1 MEYPSQRRE
10 YLGLSQK
17 VTNTK
22 DYTNLLMNRKFFKL
36 WKIFKLVYKTHYRKD
51 TQNSTEEGKN
61 RGFKS
66 PNMSENV
73 QWIESKMSNF

>member
-1 MEYPSQRRE
+1 M
-10 YLGLSQK
+10 LQK

-51 TQNSTEEGKN
+51 NQNSTEEAKN
-61 RGFKS
+61 RGFNS
-66 PNMSENV
+66 PNLSENV
-73 QWIESKMSNF
+73 QWIESKVSNF